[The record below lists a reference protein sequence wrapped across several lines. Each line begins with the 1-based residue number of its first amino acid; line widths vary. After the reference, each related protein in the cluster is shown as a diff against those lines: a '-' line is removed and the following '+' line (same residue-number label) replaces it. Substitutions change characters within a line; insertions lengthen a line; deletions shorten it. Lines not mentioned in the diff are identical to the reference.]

1 MVCVTKMEEGSPFK
15 TKVTFI
21 PRNIELML
29 PLKEVLVH
37 RKFQINQPVKSY
49 TVYLESED
57 RNTAKK
63 EGIEIIKQYRL
74 KEEGL

>member
-1 MVCVTKMEEGSPFK
+1 
-15 TKVTFI
+15 
-21 PRNIELML
+21 ML